1 MVAFMKT
8 GDNPKAGNQAAAEL
22 PVTTTLMAAL
32 LG

>member
-1 MVAFMKT
+1 MKT

-22 PVTTTLMAAL
+22 PVMTTLMGAL